1 METKNGLSQEDLL
14 RLASLGEVFGG
25 FAHEIA
31 QPLNAI
37 MIASQVVQ
45 LKVERRDLPE
55 EEKKFVVHRL
65 NIVTSQVQKAS
76 EIVESLRLFSGASFS
91 GSGETGLKGIFE
103 KVYGLMGQQFISRG
117 IELKCECDE
126 ALPSIRNNPN
136 LFEGVMVQG
145 LAFARDAVAALG
157 VWHDQR
163 NIPYKKFLTVKFTE
177 QDGAC
182 AADILWDSGGL
193 PADMTVMDAQNHT
206 GLATAGTVLFH
217 GGRLESPFS
226 FEDTFPEPTPSLGKR
241 PKIPGTTERFPFG
254 LNAFR
259 SAERP
264 PVYNA

>member
-45 LKVERRDLPE
+45 LKVERSDLPE
-55 EEKKFVVHRL
+55 EEMKFIVHRL

-76 EIVESLRLFSGASFS
+76 GILENLRLFSGANFS
-91 GSGETGLKGIFE
+91 GFGETGLKGIFE
-103 KVYGLMGQQFISRG
+103 KIYGLMGQQFISRG

-136 LFEGVMVQG
+136 LLEGVMVQG
-145 LAFARDAVAALG
+145 LAFGRDAVAALG

-163 NIPYKKFLTVKFTE
+163 NIPYKKFLTVRFTE

-182 AADILWDSGGL
+182 AADILWR
-193 PADMTVMDAQNHT
+193 
-206 GLATAGTVLFH
+206 FH
-217 GGRLESPFS
+217 GRKTRSHWFGFEDFFSLNEPHRLAKGLESRVSRDGFRRSPIFQMLN
-226 FEDTFPEPTPSLGKR
+226 PSQ
-241 PKIPGTTERFPFG
+241 
-254 LNAFR
+254 
-259 SAERP
+259 
-264 PVYNA
+264 